1 MYTPSVRGIMCTPS
15 TMGFCVEWGLQCMCT
30 ASVMGYVYTIYN
42 GVICTPS
49 VMGLCVHLLK
59 SVNC

>member
-1 MYTPSVRGIMCTPS
+1 MSTSSVRGIMCTPS

-42 GVICTPS
+42 EWGCMYTICNGVVCTPFEIR
-49 VMGLCVHLLK
+49 
-59 SVNC
+59 